1 MDLTESAEIVIW
13 PEMHYVFVEKTEPI
27 PQNAHVAW
35 QEFHQVLSQLE
46 ANNKVTGFM
55 SLYKMEPQV
64 LIVALLFGLIHMKV
78 NPITAA
84 AAFVL
89 GLFSG
94 ELKRRSGSLLPA
106 ILVHAVFNAFAA
118 IL

>member
-1 MDLTESAEIVIW
+1 MLGSLQAALDDCNKALQS
-13 PEMHYVFVEKTEPI
+13 EP
-27 PQNAHVAW
+27 NDDAAYD
-35 QEFHQVLSQLE
+35 SR
-46 ANNKVTGFM
+46 
-55 SLYKMEPQV
+55 
-64 LIVALLFGLIHMKV
+64 GLIHLKI

-94 ELKRRSGSLLPA
+94 ELRHRSGSLLPA